1 MAASAPSFGGAA
13 ATSFGGATAP
23 SFGGAAASS
32 FRGAAAPI
40 FRGAAAS
47 SVGDAAAPSFGGAA
61 ASSFG
66 GAVPTAETTILGSFE
81 RNVPPLDDLDIA
93 FHDAGDESESL
104 MPLSPSS
111 SSLPS
116 LSLMKESA
124 KASAAQVST
133 TC

>member
-1 MAASAPSFGGAA
+1 MPSAAQSASQIQGVSSPPAN
-13 ATSFGGATAP
+13 
-23 SFGGAAASS
+23 GAAASS

-47 SVGDAAAPSFGGAA
+47 SVGGAAAPSFGGAA